1 MLTYVV
7 RRVLST
13 VPLLIGAMYLVH
25 VGVSAT
31 SDPLASLRLC
41 LPRCQEGY
49 DRIVE
54 IYELDQSIWVRPFAW
69 FDDALRGDFGKSEA
83 IGESVAS
90 VLVERGLN
98 TAMVAI
104 PAFLVSA
111 LLAVFLSVYS
121 SRRQYSKTDYALTGF
136 SFLGL
141 ALPTFFVGLVL
152 QVFWGVWFPKWTG
165 FKPFYTGSMRTESP
179 LELLRSITL
188 PVLTLVIVSVAAE
201 SRFGRANMLEIISS
215 DYVRTA
221 RAKGLSER
229 QVIWKHALRNAMIPL
244 VTLWALDFAAL
255 LGGSV
260 ITETIF
266 SWPGLGPAFVIALTK
281 PDLDLVMGITILTAL
296 IAIIFNLIADLLY
309 GWLDPRIRL
318 D

>member
-1 MLTYVV
+1 VLTYVV

-13 VPLLIGAMYLVH
+13 IPLLIGAMYLVH

-49 DRIVE
+49 DRVVE
-54 IYELDQSIWVRPFAW
+54 IYELDRSIWVRPFAW
-69 FDDALRGDFGKSEA
+69 FGDAIRGDFGKSEA
-83 IGESVAS
+83 LGEPVAS

-104 PAFLVSA
+104 PAFLISA

-121 SRRQYSKTDYALTGF
+121 ARRQYSKTDYVLTGF

-152 QVFWGVWFPKWTG
+152 QVFWGVWIPEWTG
-165 FKPFYTGSMRTESP
+165 LKPFYTGSMRTGSF
-179 LELLRSITL
+179 LELLQSVTL

-255 LGGSV
+255 LSGSV

-266 SWPGLGPAFVIALTK
+266 SWPGLGPAFIIALTK
-281 PDLDLVMGITILTAL
+281 PDLDLVMGITILAAL
-296 IAIIFNLIADLLY
+296 IAIVFNLIADLLY
-309 GWLDPRIRL
+309 GWLDPRIRF

>member
-7 RRVLST
+7 RRVLT
-13 VPLLIGAMYLVH
+13 TIPLLIGALYLVH

-49 DRIVE
+49 DRVVE
-54 IYELDQSIWVRPFAW
+54 IYELDRSIWVRPFAW
-69 FDDALRGDFGKSEA
+69 FGDAVQGEFGKSEA
-83 IGESVAS
+83 LGEPVGK
-90 VLVERGLN
+90 VLLDRGLN

-104 PAFLVSA
+104 PAFLISA

-121 SRRQYSKTDYALTGF
+121 ARRQYSKTDYALTGF

-152 QVFWGVWFPKWTG
+152 QVFWGVWFPQLTG
-165 FKPFYTGSMRTESP
+165 WKPFYTGSMRTDSA
-179 LELLRSITL
+179 LELLQSITL

-201 SRFGRANMLEIISS
+201 SRFGRANMLEIVTS
-215 DYVRTA
+215 DYIRTA

-266 SWPGLGPAFVIALTK
+266 SWPGLGPAFIIALTK
-281 PDLDLVMGITILTAL
+281 PDLDLVMGITMLAAT
-296 IAIIFNLIADLLY
+296 IAIVFNLIADVMY

>member
-13 VPLLIGAMYLVH
+13 VPLLFVAMYLVH

-31 SDPLASLRLC
+31 SDPLAGLRLC

-49 DRIVE
+49 DRVVE
-54 IYELDQSIWVRPFAW
+54 VYELDRSIWLRPFAW
-69 FDDALRGDFGKSEA
+69 FLDAVKGDFGKSEA
-83 IGESVAS
+83 LGEPVAKI
-90 VLVERGLN
+90 LLDRGIN
-98 TAMVAI
+98 TAMIAV
-104 PAFLVSA
+104 PAFFISA
-111 LLAVFLSVYS
+111 ILAVLLSVYS
-121 SRRQYSKTDYALTGF
+121 ARRQYSKTDYALTGL

-152 QVFWGVWFPKWTG
+152 QVFWGVWFPNWTG
-165 FKPFYTGSMRTESP
+165 FKPFYTGTMRSDTFV
-179 LELLRSITL
+179 ELLQSVSL
-188 PVLTLVIVSVAAE
+188 PILTLVIVSVAAE
-201 SRFGRANMLEIISS
+201 SRYGRANMLEIVSS

-229 QVIWKHALRNAMIPL
+229 KVIWKHALRNAMIPL

-281 PDLDLVMGITILTAL
+281 PDLDLVMGITILAAS
-296 IAIIFNLIADLLY
+296 IAVIFNLVADLLY
-309 GWLDPRIRL
+309 GWLDPRIRF

>member
-179 LELLRSITL
+179 LELLQSITL